1 MKKVGLHIRLEDKIT
16 DAINKALQ
24 LELPTFQNFLLN
36 SIGKYVNPS
45 EEEIKEFK
53 KLRKNF
59 DNIFLHSSFWINLA
73 NSKNY
78 NLKLLKK
85 ELNLAKKLG
94 YTHLVV
100 HPGSAKEYAEKEKGI
115 DLLAKRLNKILKE
128 ETEITILL
136 ENTAHGKLTIG
147 NDFSDLKKIQEKVD
161 YQLKYCFDTAHAY
174 AYGYDVKNDLPKVL
188 KELDENIGIEN
199 IELIHL
205 NETIEDLGSKKDKH
219 SVPGEK
225 DGQLGIETLKKIL
238 KHPKLKNI
246 PAILELPPKATLE
259 KEKDAIKLF

>member
-1 MKKVGLHIRLEDKIT
+1 MKKVGLHIRLENKIT
-16 DAINKALQ
+16 DAIKKALQ

-36 SIGKYVNPS
+36 SAGKYVNPS
-45 EEEIKEFK
+45 EDEIKEFK

-59 DNIFLHSSFWINLA
+59 NNIFLHSSFWINLA

-78 NLKLLKK
+78 NLKLIKK
-85 ELNLAKKLG
+85 ELDLAKKLG
-94 YTHLVV
+94 YTHLIL

-115 DLLAKRLNKILKE
+115 EFLAKRLNKILKIE
-128 ETEITILL
+128 KEITILL

-174 AYGYDVKNDLPKVL
+174 AYGYDVKNNLSQVL
-188 KELDENIGIEN
+188 KQLDENIGIQN

-205 NETIEDLGSKKDKH
+205 NETIETLGSKKDKH
-219 SVPGEK
+219 SVPGSK
-225 DGQLGIETLKKIL
+225 DGQLGTETLKKIL
-238 KHPKLKNI
+238 KHPKLKNV

-259 KEKDAIKLF
+259 QEEKSIGLF